1 MFIRNKIKA
10 KLALY
15 YHSSIED
22 ERSEEWELNDM
33 EDWFLL
39 HLQDKASTNICKKN
53 KNGNCLDTRG
63 ACIHN
68 HRFGG

>member
-1 MFIRNKIKA
+1 MSPPEVYMRHFGMFIRNKIKA

-15 YHSSIED
+15 YYNSIED

-39 HLQDKASTNICKKN
+39 HLQDKASTNICKIK
-53 KNGNCLDTRG
+53 
-63 ACIHN
+63 
-68 HRFGG
+68 